1 MEELTAAKQ
10 ALAHGF
16 RREATSVA
24 IIEALE
30 PTGIILPLRQGRL
43 S

>member
-10 ALAHGF
+10 ALAHEF
-16 RREATSVA
+16 RREAASAA

-30 PTGIILPLRQGRL
+30 PTGITVPLRQGRL